1 MNEKSKDYSEQSNPS
16 VTYIYTAYI
25 TLRNGERIYA
35 KSRGL
40 KAFRIAVRTDKQ

>member
-1 MNEKSKDYSEQSNPS
+1 MDVKNKNCSEQGDSS